1 MRRVFLPT
9 GFRLITA
16 VALVA
21 ATMSFPAVRAQPTG
35 GTDLSFTS
43 LDASGNPL
51 NVRGHLWV
59 PAGPAKGS
67 VVLVHGSSGWTDHR
81 EGHHGRALSAAGY
94 AALAI
99 DAFGARGVAGTAE
112 DQARVTA
119 AEMMRDAFAARRLL
133 LEQGFA
139 ADRTAIMGFSKGG
152 MVALY
157 AADRNYLPEEKDRFA
172 VSIPFYPGCLIRLR
186 VPKPTSAMFMVL
198 GDKDDYTGVEPC
210 EEVADA
216 YRKAGGNVTVKIYPG
231 AAHGFDG
238 NPARTGRMDLRFVEN
253 YLDCVI
259 WLEEDGSFTYEG
271 KRYAPNDPQM
281 INDMRRSCMRK
292 GASVWTNVRQKRA
305 ATRDVIEFLDSAFA
319 K

>member
-172 VSIPFYPGCLIRLR
+172 VSIPFY
-186 VPKPTSAMFMVL
+186 
-198 GDKDDYTGVEPC
+198 
-210 EEVADA
+210 
-216 YRKAGGNVTVKIYPG
+216 
-231 AAHGFDG
+231 
-238 NPARTGRMDLRFVEN
+238 
-253 YLDCVI
+253 
-259 WLEEDGSFTYEG
+259 GSFTYEG